1 MQRQICRSLARWT
14 LPGLVHIVPSYIEGS
29 ENDIA
34 VPNIVTA
41 ILASYRGYDTLGE
54 VAVIFTAGMGVIIL
68 LGRRREDEYG
78 YSEESAAFP
87 LRPETSDDEEGKDK
101 S

>member
-1 MQRQICRSLARWT
+1 MTS
-14 LPGLVHIVPSYIEGS
+14 
-29 ENDIA
+29 
-34 VPNIVTA
+34 

-87 LRPETSDDEEGKDK
+87 LQPEDSNDDPNKDK

>member
-1 MQRQICRSLARWT
+1 M
-14 LPGLVHIVPSYIEGS
+14 
-29 ENDIA
+29 
-34 VPNIVTA
+34 
-41 ILASYRGYDTLGE
+41 
-54 VAVIFTAGMGVIIL
+54 IFTAGMGVIIL